1 MVKKK
6 KKWSVTNIILT
17 GLIVVLLGV
26 VGFSGYKLFVMYQKY
41 HHNTVSQNKVS
52 EVFYGQQ
59 TVVEQEAQEGSEVT
73 PTQAKE
79 NKITQEA
86 YSLSPL
92 VAQNPDTVGW
102 INIPDTVVDFAVM
115 HAADNDYYLHRDFF
129 REYNYAGIPFLD
141 ATNTPGAK
149 RQNYIIYGHRMKD
162 KSMFWI
168 IGEYLE
174 QDWYEQHKNFT
185 LLMRVGKED
194 IMYDCEVFAVY
205 RLTTFVDA
213 WQTVF
218 ATDDD
223 YARYIQA
230 CYDRSVIKTDV
241 VVSADTDEQILT
253 LSTCDSLLHPSEGRL
268 LVHAKMIERSRTPVQ
283 MPAEPAQESS
293 QESSQ
298 E

>member
-1 MVKKK
+1 MVKNK

-17 GLIVVLLGV
+17 VLIVVLLGV

-59 TVVEQEAQEGSEVT
+59 TVIEQEAQEGSEVT

-79 NKITQEA
+79 NKITQES

-115 HAADNDYYLHRDFF
+115 QAADNDYYLHRDFF
-129 REYNYAGIPFLD
+129 REYNYAGIPFMD
-141 ATNTPGAK
+141 SSNTPGAK

-168 IGEYLE
+168 IGEYGE

-185 LLMRVGKED
+185 LLLRVGKED
-194 IMYDCEVFAVY
+194 IMYDCEVFSVY
-205 RLTTFVDA
+205 RLTTAVDA

-230 CYDRSVIKTDV
+230 CYDRSVIRTDV
-241 VVSADTDEQILT
+241 VVSAETDDQILT
-253 LSTCDSLLHPSEGRL
+253 LSTCDSTLHPSEGRL
-268 LVHAKMIERSRTPVQ
+268 LVHAKMTVRSRTPVQ
-283 MPAEPAQESS
+283 MPAEPSQESS